1 MNILIHG
8 VGKTGTT
15 ALFYTIRKALSGT
28 VVELFEPASLEFD
41 AAPSAPHQHVL
52 AKVLLR
58 ETIPVPYERFPWK
71 IMTVRDPRDILIS
84 RLLYLVWHAAFRC
97 DHGCMN
103 AYLAL
108 LRAKERDPAS
118 IPLKDL
124 FSSFAAFQRQHSY
137 REYLQ
142 VLGGL
147 SRQQE

>member
-28 VVELFEPASLEFD
+28 VTELFEPVSLEFD
-41 AAPSAPHQHVL
+41 AGPSAPAQHVL

-84 RLLYLVWHAAFRC
+84 RLLYLIWHAAFRA
-97 DHGCMN
+97 DPGCMN
-103 AYLAL
+103 TYLTL
-108 LRAKERDPAS
+108 LRAKERDPAC

-124 FSSFAAFQRQHSY
+124 FSSLDRKS
-137 REYLQ
+137 
-142 VLGGL
+142 VV
-147 SRQQE
+147 